1 LASSAVD
8 KTILSLSDIFD
19 PIRDDLAKVDAE
31 FARQIESRVELIP
44 RIGKYIQSGGGK
56 RIRPAVLLT
65 SARLC
70 GYQGD
75 RAVLYAAVVEFVHT
89 ATLVHDD
96 IVDNSPLRRGRT
108 AVHSQW
114 GSDVSVLVGD
124 YLYIKSMALAL
135 THDELEIVRL
145 LGDVTLRMIEGEL
158 YQLTKNGDPDVTEDE
173 HFEIIRRKTAYLF
186 SGCARIGAMLADQP
200 PAKVEALGQYGFK
213 LGIAFQLVDDLLD
226 LTGSVQ
232 SLGKP
237 VGGDLRE
244 GKLTLPVIALMQRA
258 DPSARALIGEVLR
271 QRTLSPEQ
279 WQAIS
284 ALLAEHGTIDY
295 AYERAVQF
303 AQEAKAHLQ
312 EFPAGEARDAL
323 AALPDYVLRRDR

>member
-1 LASSAVD
+1 MD
-8 KTILSLSDIFD
+8 KTLLSLSDIFD
-19 PIRDDLAKVDAE
+19 PVRDDLAKVDAE
-31 FARQIESRVELIP
+31 FARQVESRVELIP

-65 SARLC
+65 AARMC

-186 SGCARIGAMLADQP
+186 SGCARIGAMLAGQP
-200 PAKVEALGQYGFK
+200 PARVEALGQYGFK

-226 LTGSVQ
+226 LTGTVQ

-258 DPSARALIGEVLR
+258 DPSARDLIGSVLR
-271 QRTLSPEQ
+271 ERSLTPEQ
-279 WQAIS
+279 WQTIS
-284 ALLAEHGTIDY
+284 ALLAAHGTIDY

-303 AQEAKAHLQ
+303 AQEAKAHLE